1 FDAGPAS
8 SGDYAL
14 MIDPHAAP
22 HLREYQMLSALNS
35 EFRIHKNIAINAETT
50 MRDCILTLAQIVES
64 RARLTPSRIVA
75 RDLTRSLTCDAWN
88 TRANRLAHGLIG
100 LGLNK
105 GDRVA
110 VLAYNCLEWAE
121 IYIATAKAGLIA
133 VPINFRLNAHEIQF
147 IVQD

>member
-1 FDAGPAS
+1 NSARSSSGPFVCRALRVVFALVGAAWDAAFAAVFLLLILICPFVRTYTKFDAGPAS

-75 RDLTRSLTCDAWN
+75 RDLTRSLTC
-88 TRANRLAHGLIG
+88 
-100 LGLNK
+100 
-105 GDRVA
+105 
-110 VLAYNCLEWAE
+110 
-121 IYIATAKAGLIA
+121 
-133 VPINFRLNAHEIQF
+133 
-147 IVQD
+147 